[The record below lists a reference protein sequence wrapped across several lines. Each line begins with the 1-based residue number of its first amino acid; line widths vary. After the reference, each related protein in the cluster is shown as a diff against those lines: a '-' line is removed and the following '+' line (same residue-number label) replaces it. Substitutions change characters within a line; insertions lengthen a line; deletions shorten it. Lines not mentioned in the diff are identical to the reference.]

1 MIHVGTDKRR
11 LRSAQLLADALM
23 QCLEEKDFTQI
34 NVSDLQR
41 KSGVS
46 RATFYR
52 LFDNIQ
58 DVLAYRCQEI
68 SDELTIKYQ
77 GDSGASDDSFLLFT
91 LRYLFE
97 HHKLLEAIFKVNRG
111 DILQQAL
118 LKNVWFLKK
127 QFPVKDVPD
136 EQFDYL
142 FAASAGILGSILM
155 VWVRHG
161 QKETPEELLEIFRR
175 VSAISPLIGEKRR

>member
-11 LRSAQLLADALM
+11 LHSAQLLADALM
-23 QCLEEKDFTQI
+23 QCMEEKDFTQI
-34 NVSDLQR
+34 TVSDLQR
-41 KSGVS
+41 ESGVS

-52 LFDNIQ
+52 LFDNVQ
-58 DVLAYRCQEI
+58 DVLAYQCQEI
-68 SDELTIKYQ
+68 SDDLTVKYQ
-77 GDSGASDDSFLLFT
+77 KSGEDSEDSFLLFT
-91 LRYLFE
+91 LRYLFS

-118 LKNVWFLKK
+118 LRNLWFLKE
-127 QFPVKDVPD
+127 QFPIKDVPD

-142 FAASAGILGSILM
+142 FASSAGILGSILM

-161 QKETPEELLEIFRR
+161 QKETPEELLAIFRQI
-175 VSAISPLIGEKRR
+175 SAASPLIGEEC